1 MNSLLQALYMNPE
14 FRLMIYS
21 WEYDEKKNPNKKDC
35 IIYQLQKLF
44 ATLQILQSQQEQED
58 ENQSHKVL
66 RNAETVELTGSF
78 QWDYREAME
87 QHDVAEFCMQ
97 LFDAIE

>member
-1 MNSLLQALYMNPE
+1 MIKDTKHFDVNSETYVE
-14 FRLMIYS
+14 G
-21 WEYDEKKNPNKKDC
+21 
-35 IIYQLQKLF
+35 
-44 ATLQILQSQQEQED
+44 SQQEQED

-97 LFDAIE
+97 LFDAIEQSFE